1 MRQWTKDKKQYVFHK
16 KEYILALRQFAI
28 VNITIRRLVI
38 DITIVLWKEVKS
50 MKKKLVASIMATAMM
65 TALLAGCGSSTST
78 ASTETAATTASGE
91 AATTTVADAGES
103 NTESDVTLEWEVTAT
118 GDMVDVYQT
127 LADDFTSQTGIKI
140 ELITPGSEYETVMKT
155 RMASGDLPDVWA
167 THGWSVARY
176 SEYLR
181 PLNDQD
187 WYNRID
193 EAILPVISDDD
204 GNIYCAPITEA
215 FNTITY
221 NKDVFEKAGV
231 DASKVLTWDEFTDAC
246 AKIKDSGV
254 TPIFIGDK
262 DSSTIAQ
269 LAESIPPAYLTL
281 ECVED
286 NQKENLKNGSFSFE
300 KYWTPINELIDG
312 WMQSGYFNE
321 DILTSDND
329 AACQALAKGECAM
342 VFGGANNVVASQTYV
357 PDANLGYLA
366 CPGVN
371 EDDTTFL
378 SMGEGTCFGMWK
390 DTEHEDEC
398 LKFLEYMS
406 TPEVCEKMSTASGDI
421 PGFSDVSNEDS
432 YVTQQFRELQKTYE
446 GNIEYVPLF
455 DREYLPSGMWD
466 DLGVGLTKLVMDPGN
481 AIEESTQYLQ
491 DAYDNK
497 ISE

>member
-1 MRQWTKDKKQYVFHK
+1 
-16 KEYILALRQFAI
+16 
-28 VNITIRRLVI
+28 
-38 DITIVLWKEVKS
+38 
-50 MKKKLVASIMATAMM
+50 
-65 TALLAGCGSSTST
+65 
-78 ASTETAATTASGE
+78 
-91 AATTTVADAGES
+91 
-103 NTESDVTLEWEVTAT
+103 
-118 GDMVDVYQT
+118 
-127 LADDFTSQTGIKI
+127 
-140 ELITPGSEYETVMKT
+140 
-155 RMASGDLPDVWA
+155 
-167 THGWSVARY
+167 
-176 SEYLR
+176 
-181 PLNDQD
+181 
-187 WYNRID
+187 
-193 EAILPVISDDD
+193 
-204 GNIYCAPITEA
+204 
-215 FNTITY
+215 
-221 NKDVFEKAGV
+221 
-231 DASKVLTWDEFTDAC
+231 
-246 AKIKDSGV
+246 
-254 TPIFIGDK
+254 
-262 DSSTIAQ
+262 
-269 LAESIPPAYLTL
+269 
-281 ECVED
+281 
-286 NQKENLKNGSFSFE
+286 
-300 KYWTPINELIDG
+300 
-312 WMQSGYFNE
+312 
-321 DILTSDND
+321 
-329 AACQALAKGECAM
+329 M